1 MRKKL
6 FYTLALSVAC
16 MTASAQSI
24 PTADLLDVQFQADGT
39 AVDLSTMK
47 NPVEKNGTT
56 ATVAYNDA
64 FGRYVATFNNAWG
77 GTTTGWYKVDYNSTE
92 EGTNGA
98 TIRKALADGHSLEM
112 LLMGHYDGAIQ
123 DVEAKCFS
131 AMQGGG
137 TGFLVSKT
145 TAAGANGKNVFTF
158 LPNVSTTGNSKWNWC
173 VSDVVPQSDIYYHVI
188 GVWDKEGKKASIYVN
203 GELKNTIDVDGDF
216 NFATSNANWFC
227 MGADPQNATAAHQG
241 WNGDLVIARAYDKPL
256 DADEAGALWQAV
268 AAQTERANSPA
279 YQNRPKASLASG
291 TYEGEQTI
299 TLTSKSYGTIYY
311 TLDGSEP
318 NDATGTLYTEPFAIS
333 SSATLKAI
341 AYDDDDNPSE
351 MTTTEYTFTTK
362 KVYNYTKV
370 TTMNQIAEGGAYV
383 MGAMVDGTVKV
394 AQPLDATKTYGY
406 LQIIDASEKDGA
418 LQLASRDCDFTITL
432 SQTGARIT
440 DIFGRYLQQKGTYNS
455 FNVETDETA
464 EGLDWGAQFNEDGT
478 VTIINLS
485 VNKYIQYSVGYGSYG
500 SYATE
505 QSNAVLPCLYRYEGF
520 DFVPLEEPD
529 PTPTYSTIA
538 ELQEAATTTNAEVKL
553 TIKNWYVSGVNGN
566 QFYLT
571 DGEGMGIVG
580 YQKGHGFNQGDC
592 LSGTVL
598 CNLVLY
604 KNLGELTEL
613 TAANEGL
620 VVTPGMEVPAVTTA
634 PGQLTGA
641 NQGAL
646 VSLSGLYYSD
656 GKLFDAN
663 GASVTPYNTFKID
676 MPDFTEN
683 AYYDITGVVVMFNN
697 TVEIAPLAADKV
709 SAVEETVTLSFA
721 EGWSTFICPFNV
733 TLPEGVEASVVI
745 SADANGVLALQSLGN
760 SVAANTPVA
769 IYAKEAVTATTVGTK
784 MRGVTSTEGLLT
796 GVYEDTPAPVGSYV
810 LQNLNGQV
818 AFYQVEDGKQ
828 PTVKPGKCYLMLDE
842 PTASV
847 KVLTF
852 GDATGI
858 ECIQNVEA
866 AVENEIFDLAGRRVR
881 KAVKG
886 IYIVN
891 GKKVL
896 K

>member
-1 MRKKL
+1 
-6 FYTLALSVAC
+6 VA
-16 MTASAQSI
+16 
-24 PTADLLDVQFQADGT
+24 
-39 AVDLSTMK
+39 
-47 NPVEKNGTT
+47 
-56 ATVAYNDA
+56 
-64 FGRYVATFNNAWG
+64 
-77 GTTTGWYKVDYNSTE
+77 
-92 EGTNGA
+92 
-98 TIRKALADGHSLEM
+98 
-112 LLMGHYDGAIQ
+112 
-123 DVEAKCFS
+123 
-131 AMQGGG
+131 
-137 TGFLVSKT
+137 
-145 TAAGANGKNVFTF
+145 
-158 LPNVSTTGNSKWNWC
+158 GN
-173 VSDVVPQSDIYYHVI
+173 
-188 GVWDKEGKKASIYVN
+188 
-203 GELKNTIDVDGDF
+203 F
-216 NFATSNANWFC
+216 NFATGTCNWFC
-227 MGADPQNATAAHQG
+227 LGGDADPNGGGQG
-241 WNGDLVIARAYDKPL
+241 WTGDLVIARAYDKPL

-291 TYEGEQTI
+291 TYEGEQTT

-351 MTTTEYTFTTK
+351 MTSAEYVFTTK
-362 KVYNYTKV
+362 KVFNYTKV

-406 LQIIDASEKDGA
+406 LPALDATEKDGA
-418 LQLASRDCDFTITL
+418 LQLASRDCDFTL
-432 SQTGARIT
+432 ALAQTGARIT
-440 DIFGRYLQQKGTYNS
+440 DIFGRFLQQKGTYNS
-455 FNVETDETA
+455 FNVVKDETA
-464 EGLDWGAQFNEDGT
+464 ERLDWGAQFNEDGT
-478 VTIINLS
+478 VTITNLN

-538 ELQEAATTTNAEVKL
+538 ELQEAATTTNTEVKL
-553 TIKNWYVSGVNGN
+553 TIKDWYVSGVNGN

-571 DGEGMGIVG
+571 DGNGLGIVG

-656 GKLFDAN
+656 GKLFHAN
-663 GASVTPYNTFKID
+663 GASVTPYNTFKITD

-683 AYYDITGVVVMFNN
+683 AYYDITGVVVMYNS
-697 TVEIAPLAADKV
+697 TVEIAPLAADQV
-709 SAVEETVTLSFA
+709 VAVKETVTLSFA

-784 MRGVTSTEGLLT
+784 MRGVTSTEGMLT

-828 PTVKPGKCYLMLDE
+828 PTVKPGKCYLMLDV

-852 GDATGI
+852 GDATGV

>member
-16 MTASAQSI
+16 MTASAQRI
-24 PTADLLDVQFQADGT
+24 PAADILDVQFQADGT

-47 NPVEKNGTT
+47 NPVEKNGSGI
-56 ATVAYNDA
+56 TVAYDDA
-64 FGRYVATFNNAWG
+64 FGRYVASFTNPWSK
-77 GTTTGWYKVDYNSTE
+77 TCTGWYKVDYNDADSP
-92 EGTNGA
+92 
-98 TIRKALADGHSLEM
+98 IRAALADGHSLEM
-112 LLMGHYDGAIQ
+112 LLMGHYDGTILDA
-123 DVEAKCFS
+123 EAKCFS

-137 TGFLVSKT
+137 TGFLVSKIS
-145 TAAGANGKNVFTF
+145 GARQNELTF
-158 LPNVSTTGNSKWNWC
+158 LPNVSTDGKSKWNWC
-173 VSDVVPQSDIYYHVI
+173 NSGVVPQSDIYYHVI
-188 GVWDKEGKKASIYVN
+188 GVWNKEENKANIYVN
-203 GELKNTIDVDGDF
+203 GELKKSIDVAGNF
-216 NFATSNANWFC
+216 NFATGTCNWFC
-227 MGADPQNATAAHQG
+227 LGGDADPNGGGQG
-241 WNGDLVIARAYDKPL
+241 WTGDLVIARAYDKAL
-256 DADEAGALWQAV
+256 DATEAGALWQAV

-279 YQNRPKASLASG
+279 YQNRPKASLAAG
-291 TYEGEQTI
+291 TYENEQTV
-299 TLTSKSYGTIYY
+299 TLTSKSYTTIYY

-318 NDATGTLYTEPFAIS
+318 NDATGTLYTEPIVLS
-333 SSATLKAI
+333 SSAILKAI

-370 TTMNQIAEGGAYV
+370 TSMNQLTEGGAYA
-383 MGAMVDGTVKV
+383 MGAMVNGTVKV
-394 AQPLDATKTYGY
+394 AKSLDASKTYGY
-406 LQIIDASEKDGA
+406 LQPADATEKDGV
-418 LQLASRDCDFTITL
+418 LQLDTRDCEFTITL
-432 SQTGARIT
+432 TQTGARIK
-440 DIFGRYLQQKGTYNS
+440 DLYGRFLQQKGTYNS

-478 VTIINLS
+478 VTIINLN

-553 TIKNWYVSGVNGN
+553 TIKDWYVSGVNGN

-663 GASVTPYNTFKID
+663 GASVTPYNTFKISD

-721 EGWSTFICPFNV
+721 EGWSTFICPV
-733 TLPEGVEASVVI
+733 SVVLPANLEASAVV
-745 SADANGVLALQSLGN
+745 DVDDNGILALQSFEH
-760 SVAANTPVA
+760 SVPANTPVVV
-769 IYAKEAVTATTVGTK
+769 YAKEAASGSATGTK
-784 MRGVTSTEGLLT
+784 MKGVASTLGLLT
-796 GVYEDTPAPVGSYV
+796 GVYEDTPAPVGGYV
-810 LQNLNGQV
+810 LQNLNGV
-818 AFYQVEDGKQ
+818 TGFYQVEDGKQ
-828 PTVKPGKCYLMLDE
+828 PTVKPGKCYLMLDV

-852 GDATGI
+852 GDATGV